1 MVIHQALEEM
11 EEMVLLHQLQEVVS
25 LMQVAVVALQE
36 APHLKEVQVVVEMV
50 DTILALLQ
58 LMEQPT
64 LEEVEVVTEMLELK
78 VATVEAV
85 LLY

>member
-1 MVIHQALEEM
+1 
-11 EEMVLLHQLQEVVS
+11 
-25 LMQVAVVALQE
+25 
-36 APHLKEVQVVVEMV
+36 
-50 DTILALLQ
+50 
-58 LMEQPT
+58 MEQPT